1 MPVFEFQALDR
12 GGKKIKG
19 IIDADNSV
27 QARTRLRAQ
36 GNYPVS
42 IQESKNKSTAK
53 KKIGA
58 WPGLFNRV
66 KSQEISAMTRQ
77 LATLIGAGIPLV
89 QALGSMVE
97 QTRNGVLKKVIAEI
111 RAAVNEGNTLTTAL
125 AAHPSYFPSIFV
137 NMVRAGE
144 ASGSL
149 DIVLDRLADF
159 REKQEVLKG
168 RLRAAL
174 VYPLFMAVIGTA
186 ILCILLT
193 YIVPNI
199 IQVFSEMERVLPL
212 PTLIL
217 IQLSSFL
224 QRFWW
229 VVLLIIGVAV
239 VFISRYAQTSGGR
252 RIWNLVQLRCPIVG
266 SVVHNVILARVSST
280 LGSLLESGVGLLASM
295 QIVRALVNNVQVS
308 EVIDAA
314 MERIEKGQSMTGAL
328 SDSRWFPPTFVQMV
342 AVGEQSGSLEKMLK
356 KVSASYEREV
366 ETAILAMTSL
376 LEPIMIAVMGLAVGF
391 IVVSVLL
398 PIFEMNQ
405 LIK

>member
-1 MPVFEFQALDR
+1 
-12 GGKKIKG
+12 
-19 IIDADNSV
+19 
-27 QARTRLRAQ
+27 
-36 GNYPVS
+36 
-42 IQESKNKSTAK
+42 
-53 KKIGA
+53 
-58 WPGLFNRV
+58 
-66 KSQEISAMTRQ
+66 
-77 LATLIGAGIPLV
+77 
-89 QALGSMVE
+89 
-97 QTRNGVLKKVIAEI
+97 
-111 RAAVNEGNTLTTAL
+111 
-125 AAHPSYFPSIFV
+125 
-137 NMVRAGE
+137 MVRAGE

-186 ILCILLT
+186 ILCVLLT

-199 IQVFSEMERVLPL
+199 IQVFNEMERVLPL

-217 IQLSSFL
+217 IHLSSVL

-229 VVLLIIGVAV
+229 VFLLIIGAAV
-239 VFISRYAQTSGGR
+239 VCTCRYAQTPGGR
-252 RIWNLVQLRCPIVG
+252 RMWNLVQLRCPIVG

-391 IVVSVLL
+391 IVVSILL

>member
-12 GGKKIKG
+12 RGKKIKG

-27 QARTRLRAQ
+27 QARTRLRSQ
-36 GNYPVS
+36 GNYPVL
-42 IQESKNKSTAK
+42 IQESKDKSTIEK
-53 KKIGA
+53 RIGV
-58 WPGLFNRV
+58 WPGLFTRV

-89 QALGSMVE
+89 QALDSMVQ
-97 QTRNGVLKKVIAEI
+97 QTRNGVLKTVIAEI
-111 RAAVNEGNTLTTAL
+111 RSAVNEGNTLTTAL
-125 AAHPSYFPSIFV
+125 AAHPSCFPPIFV

-174 VYPLFMAVIGTA
+174 VYPLFMAVIGAT
-186 ILCILLT
+186 ILGILLT

-199 IQVFSEMERVLPL
+199 VQVFNEMERVLPL

-217 IQLSSFL
+217 IYLSNFL

-229 VVLLIIGVAV
+229 VLLLIVGIAAV
-239 VFISRYAQTSGGR
+239 CGSRYAQSPGGR
-252 RIWNLVQLRCPIVG
+252 RMWNLVQLRCPIVG

-308 EVIDAA
+308 EVIDVA

-356 KVSASYEREV
+356 KVSDSYEREV

-391 IVVSVLL
+391 IVVSILL

>member
-12 GGKKIKG
+12 GGKKIRG

-27 QARTRLRAQ
+27 QARTRLRSQ

-42 IQESKNKSTAK
+42 IQESKDKSATEK
-53 KKIGA
+53 KFGV
-58 WPGLFNRV
+58 WSGLFNRV

-97 QTRNGVLKKVIAEI
+97 QTRNGILKKVIAEI
-111 RAAVNEGNTLTTAL
+111 RAAVNEGNTLTIAL
-125 AAHPSYFPSIFV
+125 AAHPSCFPPIFV

-199 IQVFSEMERVLPL
+199 IQVFNEMERVLPL

-229 VVLLIIGVAV
+229 VLLLIIGVAV
-239 VFISRYAQTSGGR
+239 VCTSRYAQTPGGR
-252 RIWNLVQLRCPIVG
+252 RMWNLMQLRCPIVG

-391 IVVSVLL
+391 IVISILL